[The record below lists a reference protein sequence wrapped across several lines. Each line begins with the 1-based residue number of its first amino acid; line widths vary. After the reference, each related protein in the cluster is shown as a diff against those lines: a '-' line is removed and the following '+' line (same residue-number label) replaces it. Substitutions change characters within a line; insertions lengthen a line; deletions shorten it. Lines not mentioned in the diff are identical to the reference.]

1 MPMLMLMVMEAMVM
15 ADTDMGVSTLD
26 QLSGVLE
33 ERSVM
38 LMLMPMDMEVME
50 AVLLSTQLV
59 PLTVDVPS
67 GVSVERDLLMPMPTD
82 MEVMEVVLPS
92 IQLVPHMLPEAHKD
106 SVESDLLNHGDSATT
121 LFLETPSSPE
131 AYQNTTQEEL
141 SVESVQLS
149 HSDMASTT
157 MPFPETLSFANPVSV
172 TTQEVF
178 SAVNQFL

>member
-1 MPMLMLMVMEAMVM
+1 
-15 ADTDMGVSTLD
+15 MGVVVLPTLD

-82 MEVMEVVLPS
+82 MEVMEVTVMEVVSPS
-92 IQLVPHMLPEAHKD
+92 IQLAPHMLPEAHKD

-121 LFLETPSSPE
+121 LF
-131 AYQNTTQEEL
+131 
-141 SVESVQLS
+141 
-149 HSDMASTT
+149 
-157 MPFPETLSFANPVSV
+157 
-172 TTQEVF
+172 
-178 SAVNQFL
+178 

>member
-1 MPMLMLMVMEAMVM
+1 MGDLVMVVIVVSVMLMPMLML
-15 ADTDMGVSTLD
+15 
-26 QLSGVLE
+26 
-33 ERSVM
+33 
-38 LMLMPMDMEVME
+38 MDMEVME

-67 GVSVERDLLMPMPTD
+67 GVSVERDLLMLMPTD
-82 MEVMEVVLPS
+82 MEVMEVTVMEVVLPS

-131 AYQNTTQEEL
+131 AYQNTTQEVL
-141 SVESVQLS
+141 SVESVQLN
-149 HSDMASTT
+149 HSDMGSTT
-157 MPFPETLSFANPVSV
+157 MPFPETLSFANPVPV

>member
-1 MPMLMLMVMEAMVM
+1 MVM
-15 ADTDMGVSTLD
+15 ADTDMVVTTSDVPSGVFVESDLLNPLVMVVVLPTLD

-50 AVLLSTQLV
+50 AVLPST
-59 PLTVDVPS
+59 
-67 GVSVERDLLMPMPTD
+67 
-82 MEVMEVVLPS
+82 
-92 IQLVPHMLPEAHKD
+92 QLVPHMLLEAHKD

-172 TTQEVF
+172 TTQEVL